1 MLTVNQLHI
10 EKKLPDSVQLTVHWL
25 NEPAAKRYY
34 RPQLYY
40 EWITINRFEVD
51 KIQVDD
57 VYFLPEKEAAEEPFK
72 SQFSVLKYYEDSK
85 MVLLKRG

>member
-1 MLTVNQLHI
+1 MNQLYI
-10 EKKLPDSVQLTVHWL
+10 EKKLPNSVQLSVFWL

-40 EWITINRFEVD
+40 DWIIINSFKVD
-51 KIQVDD
+51 KNQADD
-57 VYFLPEKEAAEEPFK
+57 VYYLPEKEALKEPFK

-85 MVLLKRG
+85 MVLLQQR